1 MISKQELNMQLNEIC
16 EEAFENADR
25 RALQQSSE
33 AIRTRY
39 RDKETAWG
47 DLEIRTDEEAK
58 AYLAWRFPVTAMVI
72 FEVLNRL
79 KLAYPEFQP
88 ESVLDIGA
96 GPAVSVLPVL
106 TQFPGVRNFFLVEEQ
121 IAMQKSG
128 DLILD
133 LLKDQLPTSVKLER
147 INSSFEVAQLP
158 QADLVL
164 ASYVVNELSLKETK
178 VFCQK
183 LSEATKQ
190 AAVLIVPGTPEH
202 FQKLTRLRNLLLEAG
217 FSIIAP
223 CTYSGHCH
231 MEDETDWCHFYERVH
246 RSKLLRQLKSAELSY
261 EDEKFSYLVVV
272 KNEVG
277 KLIKEPVRPANTMPA
292 RIIRHPMIYKG
303 YREVTLCDEKG
314 ITMVQ
319 FTKGKHKLV
328 YKELKDKTWGDLL
341 DLPDNATKLKPSSK
355 DPLTTQLPAK
365 KKNTI

>member
-25 RALQQSSE
+25 RALQLSSE

-39 RDKETAWG
+39 RDKEAAWG
-47 DLEIRTDEEAK
+47 DLEIRTDGEAK

-79 KLAYPEFQP
+79 KQAYPGFEP

-106 TQFPGVRNFFLVEEQ
+106 TQFPRVREFYLVEEQ
-121 IAMQKSG
+121 LAMQKSG

-133 LLKDQLPTSVKLER
+133 LLKGQLPSGVQLER
-147 INSSFEVAQLP
+147 INSSFQLAKLP

-164 ASYVVNELSLKETK
+164 VSYVVNELSLKETK
-178 VFCQK
+178 LFCQK
-183 LSEATKQ
+183 LSESTKQ

-223 CTYSGHCH
+223 CTYSGQCH

-272 KNEVG
+272 KNEVDP
-277 KLIKEPVRPANTMPA
+277 LIQRPTRPVDTMSA

-314 ITMVQ
+314 ITMAQ

-328 YKELKDKTWGDLL
+328 YKELKDKSWGDVL
-341 DLPDNATKLKPSSK
+341 DLPENTTKLKPAFK
-355 DPLTTQLPAK
+355 GPLTEPQAK
-365 KKNTI
+365 KKDPV